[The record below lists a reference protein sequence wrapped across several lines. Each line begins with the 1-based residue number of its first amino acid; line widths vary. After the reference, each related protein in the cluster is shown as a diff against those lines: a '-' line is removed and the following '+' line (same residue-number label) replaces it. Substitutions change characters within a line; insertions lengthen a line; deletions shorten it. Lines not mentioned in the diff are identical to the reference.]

1 MKPDRVQRWPW
12 IDRDIAQQL
21 KVYCSA
27 RRVTE
32 TSVFN
37 AALRDYLA
45 EAKDMTLI
53 MRRLDRND
61 RAVAVVRQ
69 VVEMLSETFVA
80 FVLSHFTNTVEIP
93 EPQRKLGAAT
103 ARRRLSEMLDEAARR
118 FAGGERLV
126 DLLPKEVLGDI
137 DELTQA
143 ANDGSG
149 SEGRR
154 S

>member
-12 IDRDIAQQL
+12 IDRDIAHQL
-21 KVYCSA
+21 KVYCAA

-69 VVEMLSETFVA
+69 AVEMLSETFIA
-80 FVLSHFTNTVEIP
+80 FVVSHFTNTVEIP
-93 EPQRKLGAAT
+93 EQQRKLGAAT
-103 ARRRLSEMLDEAARR
+103 ARRRLADLLDEAARR

-126 DLLPKEVLGDI
+126 DLLPKDLVG
-137 DELTQA
+137 
-143 ANDGSG
+143 DGS
-149 SEGRR
+149 
-154 S
+154 

>member
-21 KVYCSA
+21 KVYCTA

-61 RAVAVVRQ
+61 RAMAVVRQ
-69 VVEMLSETFVA
+69 AVEMLSETFVA
-80 FVLSHFTNTVEIP
+80 FVSSYFTNTLELQ

-103 ARRRLSEMLDEAARR
+103 APRRLSDLLDERRAGSLAASASSISCRR
-118 FAGGERLV
+118 M
-126 DLLPKEVLGDI
+126 
-137 DELTQA
+137 
-143 ANDGSG
+143 S
-149 SEGRR
+149 
-154 S
+154 

>member
-12 IDRDIAQQL
+12 IDRDLANQL
-21 KVYCSA
+21 KVYCAA
-27 RRVTE
+27 RRITE

-69 VVEMLSETFVA
+69 AVEMLSETFVA
-80 FVLSHFTNTVEIP
+80 FLLSHFTNTAEMP
-93 EPQRKLGAAT
+93 EPQRKLGATT
-103 ARRRLSEMLDEAARR
+103 ARRRLADVLDEAARR
-118 FAGGERLV
+118 FAGGERLI
-126 DLLPKEVLGDI
+126 DLLPKDLVGDAA
-137 DELTQA
+137 ELA
-143 ANDGSG
+143 ADASG
-149 SEGRR
+149 DPGAERRR